1 MVYSAAMR
9 IGTTGF
15 VRDDHGRILLIQR
28 DDTRTYAMP
37 GGALDLDELPPDG
50 VVREIREE
58 TGLETAVDRL
68 LGFDF
73 WQPAG
78 SDGFLSLIFACTP
91 VGGRMQT
98 SNESLNVG
106 FYAPDNLPSPI
117 ASVHQSRIRRSIAQ
131 PVGAPPFWG
140 RTSVPLVMQITYQ
153 VLTRLVYRW
162 RDWQR
167 LRRGE
172 PAFVPPPTWDSGA
185 FVVIRDD
192 NGRVLW
198 VKRTDKDLWN
208 LPGGGGIAGEAPWE
222 TAVRETREETGL
234 HVRLLQPT
242 GIYLVEHLP
251 HLVVA
256 FLAEPVG
263 GSLTTGPE
271 AAAFDWFT
279 PGSEPQ
285 NTMHAHLDRVRDAL
299 SAGEPV
305 FRMQAL

>member
-1 MVYSAAMR
+1 MR
-9 IGTTGF
+9 IGTTGL
-15 VRDDHGRILLIQR
+15 VRDEHGRILLIQR
-28 DDTRTYAMP
+28 DDTRTYTMP

-91 VGGRMQT
+91 VGGGIRT

-106 FYAPDNLPSPI
+106 FYAPDRLPSPI
-117 ASVHQSRIRRSIAQ
+117 ASVHRSRIRRSLVQ
-131 PVGAPPFWG
+131 PVGAPPFWV
-140 RTSVPLVMQITYQ
+140 RTAVPLAMQLSYQ
-153 VLTRLVYRW
+153 LLTRLVYRW

-167 LRRGE
+167 RRRGE
-172 PAFVPPPTWDSGA
+172 PVFVPPPAWDSGA

-198 VKRTDKDLWN
+198 VKRTDRDLWN
-208 LPGGGGIAGEAPWE
+208 LPGGGGNAGEAPWE

-234 HVRLLQPT
+234 EVRLLRPT
-242 GIYLVEHLP
+242 GVYLYAHAP
-251 HLVVA
+251 HLIVA
-256 FLAEPVG
+256 FLAEQRD

-271 AAAFDWFT
+271 AAAFDWFA

-285 NTMHAHLDRVRDAL
+285 NAMRAHLDRARDAL
-299 SAGEPV
+299 GESETV
-305 FRMQAL
+305 FRMQTL